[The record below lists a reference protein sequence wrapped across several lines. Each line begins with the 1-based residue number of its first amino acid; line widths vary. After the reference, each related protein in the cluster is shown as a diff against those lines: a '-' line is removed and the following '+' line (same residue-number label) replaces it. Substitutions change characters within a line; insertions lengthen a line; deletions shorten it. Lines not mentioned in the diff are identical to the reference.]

1 VSAELTGLV
10 RGEPLMMPMTTMFVA
25 TAAFTVRSTLVRSNW
40 FWTGS
45 APANGTASHRRFPLG
60 SQVCRD
66 LEESRHTGF
75 VAGIA
80 LKSVAAR
87 SRHELV
93 TISTNYSNPW

>member
-25 TAAFTVRSTLVRSNW
+25 TAAFTMRSTLVRSNW

-45 APANGTASHRRFPLG
+45 APANGTASHRQSSVG

-66 LEESRHTGF
+66 LEESRDTGL
-75 VAGIA
+75 VAGIT

-87 SRHELV
+87 RRHELV
-93 TISTNYSNPW
+93 TISTNYANPW

>member
-1 VSAELTGLV
+1 M
-10 RGEPLMMPMTTMFVA
+10 MMPMTTMFVA